1 VSHPSPDFN
10 RAWLNSAATVV
21 VKGALA
27 AVRILFLLWA
37 ARLIGPEAFGRL
49 ALCFAIVEVLRTVV
63 DFGTESLFLR
73 SLARTAARTDQIDQ
87 LARFRLF
94 RFVATSIGVLLYW
107 GAVEAVLNAPVTR
120 LDLMPGALIIS
131 SAGIGYALTYYQ
143 SKLGMRRAALLLLP
157 VGLVAVAILAVLHPQ
172 QIESQLALLI
182 AFETAVL
189 LVFMIDMAR
198 EGLFQSS
205 TPRQGS
211 YLRTTW
217 DVLFASLPLAA
228 VGLLATAYTRL
239 DVMIIAPVVGSVG
252 LGLYSFAYRISE
264 PLRFVASAV
273 DSTLYSYLSAR
284 IEDVDKGELRRLLV
298 VVFIYASV
306 LAISAVLLGWVLV
319 YVAYQ
324 EYHNALP
331 TLGLLGIALFLRCV
345 NGFLT
350 ALLYAKGLFR
360 TVLKIATYNA
370 MLMTVI
376 IYPFV
381 AGFGIIGAAASLL
394 AVEMLNCVLQ
404 SRATSAGT
412 GPPDRGSLSQ
422 AGA

>member
-1 VSHPSPDFN
+1 MSHPSPDFN
-10 RAWLNSAATVV
+10 RAWLNSAATVI

-205 TPRQGS
+205 TPRQAS

-370 MLMTVI
+370 ILMTVI

-412 GPPDRGSLSQ
+412 GPPDRESLSQ